1 MSKANK
7 NGHIY
12 IHDMDSLPVGSHN
25 CLTVPYTEILEHGL
39 GKSIKYLES
48 PLDLSRYTIN
58 SEGELALKIFNA
70 FAPRPDTTIVY
81 NIGDQGVE
89 YFIKEVEAAKAVM
102 LEDIVVDW
110 LLDRKPTIFDG
121 KTLIIATEKEDA

>member
-1 MSKANK
+1 MTNK

-12 IHDMDSLPVGSHN
+12 VHDLDSLPKGSHN
-25 CLTVPYTEILEHGL
+25 CLTVPYTEILERGL

-48 PLDLSRYTIN
+48 PLDLSIYTIN
-58 SEGELALKIFNA
+58 SEGDLSLKIVNA
-70 FAPRPDTTIVY
+70 FAPRSGDIIVY

-102 LEDIVVDW
+102 LEDTVVDW

-121 KTLIIATEKEDA
+121 KTLIIATENKNA

>member
-1 MSKANK
+1 MSQANK
-7 NGHIY
+7 NGRIY
-12 IHDMDSLPVGSHN
+12 VHDLDSLPKGSHN
-25 CLTVPYTEILEHGL
+25 CLTVPYTEILERGL

-58 SEGELALKIFNA
+58 SEGDLSLKIVND
-70 FAPRPDTTIVY
+70 FAPRLGGIIVY
-81 NIGDQGVE
+81 NVGDQGVE

-102 LEDIVVDW
+102 LEDTVVDW

>member
-12 IHDMDSLPVGSHN
+12 VHDMDSLPAASHN
-25 CLTVPYTEILEHGL
+25 CLTIPYTEILEHGFN
-39 GKSIKYLES
+39 KKIKYLES

-58 SEGELALKIFNA
+58 SDGTLALKILNA
-70 FAPRPDTTIVY
+70 FEPKCGATIVY
-81 NIGDQGVE
+81 NVGDQGVE
-89 YFIKEVEAAKAVM
+89 YFIKEIEEAKAVM
-102 LEDIVVDW
+102 LEDKVVDW
-110 LLDRKPTIFDG
+110 LLDKKPTIFDK

>member
-1 MSKANK
+1 MTNK
-7 NGHIY
+7 NGRIY
-12 IHDMDSLPVGSHN
+12 VHDMDSLPKGSHN
-25 CLTVPYTEILEHGL
+25 CLTVPYTEILERGL

-58 SEGELALKIFNA
+58 SDGDLALKIII
-70 FAPRPDTTIVY
+70 APTMNTTIVY

-102 LEDIVVDW
+102 LEDTVVDW

-121 KTLIIATEKEDA
+121 KTLIIATENKNA

>member
-1 MSKANK
+1 MTNK
-7 NGHIY
+7 NGRIY
-12 IHDMDSLPVGSHN
+12 VHDLDSLPKGSHN
-25 CLTVPYTEILEHGL
+25 CLTVPYTEILKNGL

-48 PLDLSRYTIN
+48 PLDLSKYTIN
-58 SEGELALKIFNA
+58 SDGDLALKFVNVYG
-70 FAPRPDTTIVY
+70 PQHKTIVY

-102 LEDIVVDW
+102 LEDKVVDW

-121 KTLIIATEKEDA
+121 KTLIIATENKNA

>member
-1 MSKANK
+1 MTNK

-12 IHDMDSLPVGSHN
+12 VHDLDSLPKGSHN
-25 CLTVPYTEILEHGL
+25 CLTVPYTEILKNGL

-58 SEGELALKIFNA
+58 SDGDLALKIVNA
-70 FAPRPDTTIVY
+70 FAPQADTTIVY

-102 LEDIVVDW
+102 LEDTVVDW

-121 KTLIIATEKEDA
+121 KTLIIATENKNA

>member
-1 MSKANK
+1 MTNK
-7 NGHIY
+7 KGRIY
-12 IHDMDSLPVGSHN
+12 VHDLDSLPKGSHN

-58 SEGELALKIFNA
+58 SDGDLALKIVNA
-70 FAPRPDTTIVY
+70 FAPTMNTTIVY

-89 YFIKEVEAAKAVM
+89 YFIKEVEEAKAVM
-102 LEDIVVDW
+102 IEDKVVDW
-110 LLDRKPTIFDG
+110 LLDRKPTIFDK
-121 KTLIIATEKEDA
+121 KTLIIATENKNA

>member
-1 MSKANK
+1 
-7 NGHIY
+7 
-12 IHDMDSLPVGSHN
+12 MDSLPKSSHN

-58 SEGELALKIFNA
+58 SEGDLSLKIINVIGMNNS
-70 FAPRPDTTIVY
+70 IVY
-81 NIGDQGVE
+81 NVGDQGVE

-102 LEDIVVDW
+102 LEEEVVDW

>member
-1 MSKANK
+1 MQTNK
-7 NGHIY
+7 NGCIY
-12 IHDMDSLPVGSHN
+12 VHDMDSLPKGSHN
-25 CLTVPYTEILEHGL
+25 CLTVPYTEILEHGF

-58 SEGELALKIFNA
+58 SDGDLSLKIVNA
-70 FAPRPDTTIVY
+70 FAPRSGDIIVY

-102 LEDIVVDW
+102 LEDTVVDW

-121 KTLIIATEKEDA
+121 KTLIIATENKNA

>member
-1 MSKANK
+1 MTNK
-7 NGHIY
+7 NGRIY
-12 IHDMDSLPVGSHN
+12 VHDLDSLPKGSHN

-58 SEGELALKIFNA
+58 SDGDLALKIVNA
-70 FAPRPDTTIVY
+70 FAPTMNTTIVY

-89 YFIKEVEAAKAVM
+89 YFIKEVEEAKAVM
-102 LEDIVVDW
+102 IEDKVVDW
-110 LLDRKPTIFDG
+110 LLDRKPTIFDK
-121 KTLIIATEKEDA
+121 KTLIIATENKNA

>member
-1 MSKANK
+1 MTNK

-12 IHDMDSLPVGSHN
+12 VHDMDSLPKGSHN
-25 CLTVPYTEILEHGL
+25 CLTVPYTEILERGL

-58 SEGELALKIFNA
+58 SDGDLALKIVNA
-70 FAPRPDTTIVY
+70 FAPTMNTTIVY

-102 LEDIVVDW
+102 LEDTVVDW
-110 LLDRKPTIFDG
+110 LLDRKPIIFDG
-121 KTLIIATEKEDA
+121 KTLIIATENKDE

>member
-1 MSKANK
+1 MTNK
-7 NGHIY
+7 NGRIY
-12 IHDMDSLPVGSHN
+12 IHDMDSLPKSSHN
-25 CLTVPYTEILEHGL
+25 CLTVPYTEILERGL

-58 SEGELALKIFNA
+58 SDGDLALKIFNA
-70 FAPRPDTTIVY
+70 FAPQTDTTIVY

-89 YFIKEVEAAKAVM
+89 YFIKEVEAAKAIM
-102 LEDIVVDW
+102 LEEEVVDW
-110 LLDRKPTIFDG
+110 LLDKKPTIFDG

>member
-1 MSKANK
+1 MTNK
-7 NGHIY
+7 KGRIY
-12 IHDMDSLPVGSHN
+12 VHDLDSLPKGSHN
-25 CLTVPYTEILEHGL
+25 CLTVPYTEILEYGL

-58 SEGELALKIFNA
+58 SDGDLALKIVNA
-70 FAPRPDTTIVY
+70 FAPTMNTTIVY

-102 LEDIVVDW
+102 LEDTVVDW

-121 KTLIIATEKEDA
+121 KTLIIATENKNA

>member
-1 MSKANK
+1 MTNK
-7 NGHIY
+7 NHHIY
-12 IHDMDSLPVGSHN
+12 VHDTDSIPAGSHN
-25 CLTVPYTEILEHGL
+25 CLTVPYTEILERGL

-58 SEGELALKIFNA
+58 SDGDLALKIVNA
-70 FAPRPDTTIVY
+70 FASQPDTTIVY

-102 LEDIVVDW
+102 LEDTVVDW
-110 LLDRKPTIFDG
+110 LLDRKPTIFDK
-121 KTLIIATEKEDA
+121 KTLIIATESKNA

>member
-1 MSKANK
+1 MTNK
-7 NGHIY
+7 NGRIY
-12 IHDMDSLPVGSHN
+12 VHDLDSLPKGSHN
-25 CLTVPYTEILEHGL
+25 CLTVPYTEILERGL

-58 SEGELALKIFNA
+58 SEGELALKIVNA
-70 FAPRPDTTIVY
+70 FAPRADTTIVY

-121 KTLIIATEKEDA
+121 KTLIIAATEKEDA